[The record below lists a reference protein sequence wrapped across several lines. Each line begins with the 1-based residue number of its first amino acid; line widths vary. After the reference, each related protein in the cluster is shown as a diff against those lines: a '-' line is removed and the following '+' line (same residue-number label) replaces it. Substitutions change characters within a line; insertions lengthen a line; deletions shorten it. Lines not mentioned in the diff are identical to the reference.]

1 MTYELKKY
9 VDESYDFNSVFPD
22 KVKSVQEITGMNFSL
37 QEIVDF
43 LQVQTSDF
51 TVDNVIAKDLDTAI
65 VRLIEKQQKPASEEQ
80 GEKSKEEKDKQALIN
95 EWTTEAESYYDLL
108 SGDISDFYSESIE
121 EWKASLDLLVGLFED
136 ENYDIEAIKKY
147 KSVL

>member
-80 GEKSKEEKDKQALIN
+80 GEKAKEEKDKQALIN

-108 SGDISDFYSESIE
+108 SGDISDFDSESIE

-136 ENYDIEAIKKY
+136 ENYDLEAIKKY

>member
-108 SGDISDFYSESIE
+108 SGDISDFDSESIE

>member
-108 SGDISDFYSESIE
+108 SGDISDFDSESIE

-136 ENYDIEAIKKY
+136 ENYDLEAIKKY

>member
-108 SGDISDFYSESIE
+108 SGDISDFDSESIE

-136 ENYDIEAIKKY
+136 ENYDIEAIKKC
-147 KSVL
+147 